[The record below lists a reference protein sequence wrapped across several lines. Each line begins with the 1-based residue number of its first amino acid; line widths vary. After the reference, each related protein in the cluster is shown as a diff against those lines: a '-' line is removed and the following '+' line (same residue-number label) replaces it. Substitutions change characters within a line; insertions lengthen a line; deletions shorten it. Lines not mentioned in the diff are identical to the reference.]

1 MSTITEKYD
10 FSDLGELT
18 VMSAEVLMKQRV
30 PSKIP
35 ACLLISLSVAASD
48 RRCVQRVW
56 NKQEKP
62 FFFAHRPTHLSA
74 DPRSLLDTYVGLT
87 VHYYHGLLSTA
98 IVASCSSSLG
108 GNK

>member
-56 NKQEKP
+56 NKQENR
-62 FFFAHRPTHLSA
+62 FSLPTGPHIF
-74 DPRSLLDTYVGLT
+74 LLIPGP
-87 VHYYHGLLSTA
+87 
-98 IVASCSSSLG
+98 C
-108 GNK
+108 